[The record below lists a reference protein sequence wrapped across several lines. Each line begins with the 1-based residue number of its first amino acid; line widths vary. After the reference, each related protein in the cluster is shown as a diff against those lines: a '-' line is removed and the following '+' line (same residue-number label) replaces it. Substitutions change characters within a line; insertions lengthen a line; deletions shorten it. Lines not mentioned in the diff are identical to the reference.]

1 VNVTRTNV
9 TEPKKIWD
17 SMQKSK
23 ILSGDASLLISDT
36 KIVEILA
43 IAESSLLKVIREN
56 CYKIFRVNVTRTKVT
71 QPPKD
76 WG

>member
-1 VNVTRTNV
+1 MLQNLWVNVTRTNV

-36 KIVEILA
+36 KIVVILA
-43 IAESSLLKVIREN
+43 IGESSLSNKGKLLQN
-56 CYKIFRVNVTRTKVT
+56 L
-71 QPPKD
+71 
-76 WG
+76 